1 MEEKRIPR
9 AWIGQDLVLCRTG
22 TEAWELVILKE
33 VNELGIAYAYKSGE
47 VRGRSVFVS
56 WTSVNWMR
64 PPIPEDQEAP

>member
-1 MEEKRIPR
+1 MEEKRIPH

-22 TEAWELVILKE
+22 TEAWELVILEE

-47 VRGRSVFVS
+47 VQGRSVFVP